1 MEGSN
6 NIILS
11 PKINRASEKY
21 LNFTQLTPI
30 LEGKDELDEKENDED
45 DKTVIEI
52 NSDFSMLSV
61 PKEEISKKQ
70 NDDNIKNENDSTLVN
85 TPQKL
90 VNGNNNAGN
99 IIDMNSQNNK
109 TFQNEKNKNL
119 IAMKLLTNIIIKIQ
133 QMNVLITILN
143 KKKKKLKKI

>member
-1 MEGSN
+1 M
-6 NIILS
+6 
-11 PKINRASEKY
+11 
-21 LNFTQLTPI
+21 TPI

-52 NSDFSMLSV
+52 NSDFSILSV

-109 TFQNEKNKNL
+109 TFQNEKNKNSNCNE
-119 IAMKLLTNIIIKIQ
+119 IINEYNNINHNLEQEKEKIEENLNINEEIKFSPDKNI
-133 QMNVLITILN
+133 NEIKYNDEN
-143 KKKKKLKKI
+143 KNIDTKC